1 MERAE
6 RFILLGLLVVS
17 CLLLYVARG
26 LELPAAT
33 GYKVGDDLW
42 PKIILTGLIIA
53 VGLSL
58 FFGWKKQA
66 RSAARVREPNE
77 SWVRWGVIV
86 GMSAVYAYMLQ
97 YIGFLVLT
105 PFFMAAFMHILG
117 LKKIPP
123 LIGLSILL
131 TAVFF
136 FLFRKVLVVP
146 LPLGLWFFKEFSL
159 LFL

>member
-1 MERAE
+1 MEKAE
-6 RFILLGLLVVS
+6 RFILLGVLVVS
-17 CLLLYVARG
+17 CFLLYVARG
-26 LELPAAT
+26 LALPAAT
-33 GYKVGDDLW
+33 GYKVGDELW
-42 PKIILTGLIIA
+42 PKIILSGLIIL

-66 RSAARVREPNE
+66 GNAARVREPNE
-77 SWVRWGVIV
+77 SWVRWGIIT
-86 GMSAVYAYMLQ
+86 GMSVLYAYILQ

-117 LKKIPP
+117 LKKLP
-123 LIGLSILL
+123 LLTGLSVVL
-131 TAVFF
+131 TVVFF

-146 LPLGLWFFKEFSL
+146 LPLGLWFFKNFSL